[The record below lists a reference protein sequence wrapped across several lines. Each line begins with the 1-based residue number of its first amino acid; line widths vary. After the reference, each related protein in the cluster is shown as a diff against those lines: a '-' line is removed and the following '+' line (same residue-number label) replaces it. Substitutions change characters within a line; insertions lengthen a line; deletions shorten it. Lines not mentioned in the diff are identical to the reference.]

1 MIMNCFNQQFYYV
14 YKYFI
19 INIEQRGLYYIL
31 DSYAPSYIVFVVLE
45 ILTVINCIITLKLN
59 IRLRINNCLNKNNI
73 NHDDI
78 NTKKLSINNNSLTIN
93 INLISIIK
101 KNIDTYTS

>member
-1 MIMNCFNQQFYYV
+1 MLNSN
-14 YKYFI
+14 
-19 INIEQRGLYYIL
+19 
-31 DSYAPSYIVFVVLE
+31 APSYIVFVVLE

-73 NHDDI
+73 NHDDT

-93 INLISIIK
+93 INLISIIM
-101 KNIDTYTS
+101 KNVDTYTS

>member
-1 MIMNCFNQQFYYV
+1 MLNSN
-14 YKYFI
+14 
-19 INIEQRGLYYIL
+19 
-31 DSYAPSYIVFVVLE
+31 APSYIVFVVLE

-73 NHDDI
+73 NHHDTNI
-78 NTKKLSINNNSLTIN
+78 NKLSINNNSLTLN

-101 KNIDTYTS
+101 KNIDAYTS

>member
-1 MIMNCFNQQFYYV
+1 MLNSN
-14 YKYFI
+14 
-19 INIEQRGLYYIL
+19 
-31 DSYAPSYIVFVVLE
+31 APSYIVFVVLE
-45 ILTVINCIITLKLN
+45 TFTVINCIITLKLN
-59 IRLRINNCLNKNNI
+59 IRLRFNNCLNKNNI

-78 NTKKLSINNNSLTIN
+78 NTKKLSINNNSITIN

>member
-1 MIMNCFNQQFYYV
+1 M
-14 YKYFI
+14 
-19 INIEQRGLYYIL
+19 L
-31 DSYAPSYIVFVVLE
+31 DLNAPSYIVFVVLE
-45 ILTVINCIITLKLN
+45 ILTVINCIIILKLN

-73 NHDDI
+73 NHDDT

-93 INLISIIK
+93 INLISIIM

>member
-1 MIMNCFNQQFYYV
+1 MLLVIF
-14 YKYFI
+14 
-19 INIEQRGLYYIL
+19 
-31 DSYAPSYIVFVVLE
+31 VFVVLE
-45 ILTVINCIITLKLN
+45 ILTVINCISICISIFRLNVYLKN
-59 IRLRINNCLNKNNI
+59 NNCLNKNNI

>member
-1 MIMNCFNQQFYYV
+1 M
-14 YKYFI
+14 
-19 INIEQRGLYYIL
+19 L
-31 DSYAPSYIVFVVLE
+31 DSNALSYIVFVVLE
-45 ILTVINCIITLKLN
+45 TLTVINCIITLKLN

>member
-1 MIMNCFNQQFYYV
+1 M
-14 YKYFI
+14 
-19 INIEQRGLYYIL
+19 L
-31 DSYAPSYIVFVVLE
+31 DSNALSYIMFVVLE
-45 ILTVINCIITLKLN
+45 TFTVINCIITLKLN

-73 NHDDI
+73 NHDDT

-101 KNIDTYTS
+101 KNVDTYTS

>member
-1 MIMNCFNQQFYYV
+1 M
-14 YKYFI
+14 
-19 INIEQRGLYYIL
+19 L
-31 DSYAPSYIVFVVLE
+31 DSNAPSYIVFVVLE
-45 ILTVINCIITLKLN
+45 ILTVINCIIILKLN

-73 NHDDI
+73 NHDDT

>member
-1 MIMNCFNQQFYYV
+1 M
-14 YKYFI
+14 
-19 INIEQRGLYYIL
+19 L
-31 DSYAPSYIVFVVLE
+31 DSNALSYIVFVVLE

-73 NHDDI
+73 NHDDT

>member
-1 MIMNCFNQQFYYV
+1 MLNSN
-14 YKYFI
+14 
-19 INIEQRGLYYIL
+19 
-31 DSYAPSYIVFVVLE
+31 APSYIVFVVLE
-45 ILTVINCIITLKLN
+45 TFTVINCIITLKLN

-78 NTKKLSINNNSLTIN
+78 NTKKLSINNNSITIN

-101 KNIDTYTS
+101 KNIDTYIS

>member
-1 MIMNCFNQQFYYV
+1 MLNSN
-14 YKYFI
+14 
-19 INIEQRGLYYIL
+19 
-31 DSYAPSYIVFVVLE
+31 APSYIAFVILE
-45 ILTVINCIITLKLN
+45 TLTVINCISTLKLN

>member
-1 MIMNCFNQQFYYV
+1 M
-14 YKYFI
+14 
-19 INIEQRGLYYIL
+19 L
-31 DSYAPSYIVFVVLE
+31 DLNALSYIVFVVLE
-45 ILTVINCIITLKLN
+45 ILTVINCIIILKLN

-73 NHDDI
+73 NHDDT

>member
-1 MIMNCFNQQFYYV
+1 M
-14 YKYFI
+14 
-19 INIEQRGLYYIL
+19 LYYTL
-31 DSYAPSYIVFVVLE
+31 DSNVLSYILFVVLE
-45 ILTVINCIITLKLN
+45 TLTVINCIITLKLN

-73 NHDDI
+73 NHDDT
-78 NTKKLSINNNSLTIN
+78 NTRKLSINNNSLTIN

>member
-1 MIMNCFNQQFYYV
+1 M
-14 YKYFI
+14 
-19 INIEQRGLYYIL
+19 L
-31 DSYAPSYIVFVVLE
+31 DSNALSYIVFVVLE
-45 ILTVINCIITLKLN
+45 TLTVINCIITLKLN

-73 NHDDI
+73 NHDDT
-78 NTKKLSINNNSLTIN
+78 NTKKLSINNNSITIN

>member
-1 MIMNCFNQQFYYV
+1 M
-14 YKYFI
+14 
-19 INIEQRGLYYIL
+19 
-31 DSYAPSYIVFVVLE
+31 FVVLE
-45 ILTVINCIITLKLN
+45 TFTVINCIITLKLN

-73 NHDDI
+73 NYDDT
-78 NTKKLSINNNSLTIN
+78 NTKKLSINNNSITIN

>member
-1 MIMNCFNQQFYYV
+1 M
-14 YKYFI
+14 
-19 INIEQRGLYYIL
+19 L
-31 DSYAPSYIVFVVLE
+31 DSNAPSYIVFVVLE
-45 ILTVINCIITLKLN
+45 ILTVINCIRIFRLNVYLKN
-59 IRLRINNCLNKNNI
+59 NNCLNKNNI

>member
-1 MIMNCFNQQFYYV
+1 METLNN
-14 YKYFI
+14 I
-19 INIEQRGLYYIL
+19 IC
-31 DSYAPSYIVFVVLE
+31 IVFG
-45 ILTVINCIITLKLN
+45 ILTVMNCIIALKLN

-73 NHDDI
+73 NHDDT
-78 NTKKLSINNNSLTIN
+78 NTKKLSINNNSITIN

>member
-1 MIMNCFNQQFYYV
+1 MEALNN
-14 YKYFI
+14 I
-19 INIEQRGLYYIL
+19 I
-31 DSYAPSYIVFVVLE
+31 YIVFG

-59 IRLRINNCLNKNNI
+59 ICLRINNCLNNINI
-73 NHDDI
+73 NHDNT
-78 NTKKLSINNNSLTIN
+78 NTKKLSINNNSITIN

>member
-1 MIMNCFNQQFYYV
+1 M
-14 YKYFI
+14 
-19 INIEQRGLYYIL
+19 L
-31 DSYAPSYIVFVVLE
+31 DLNAPSYIVFVVLE
-45 ILTVINCIITLKLN
+45 TFTVINCIITLKLN

-73 NHDDI
+73 NHDDT

-101 KNIDTYTS
+101 KSINFYTS

>member
-1 MIMNCFNQQFYYV
+1 M
-14 YKYFI
+14 
-19 INIEQRGLYYIL
+19 LYYTL
-31 DSYAPSYIVFVVLE
+31 DSNVLSYILFVVLE
-45 ILTVINCIITLKLN
+45 TLTVINCIITLKLN

>member
-1 MIMNCFNQQFYYV
+1 M
-14 YKYFI
+14 
-19 INIEQRGLYYIL
+19 L
-31 DSYAPSYIVFVVLE
+31 DLNVPSYIVFVVLE

-59 IRLRINNCLNKNNI
+59 IRLKNNNCLNKNNI

>member
-1 MIMNCFNQQFYYV
+1 M
-14 YKYFI
+14 
-19 INIEQRGLYYIL
+19 L
-31 DSYAPSYIVFVVLE
+31 DLNAPSYIVFVVLE

-73 NHDDI
+73 NHHDTNI
-78 NTKKLSINNNSLTIN
+78 NKLSINNNSLTLN

-101 KNIDTYTS
+101 KNIDAYTS

>member
-1 MIMNCFNQQFYYV
+1 M
-14 YKYFI
+14 
-19 INIEQRGLYYIL
+19 L
-31 DSYAPSYIVFVVLE
+31 DLNAPSYIVFVVLE

-78 NTKKLSINNNSLTIN
+78 NTKKLSINNNSLTLN

>member
-1 MIMNCFNQQFYYV
+1 M
-14 YKYFI
+14 
-19 INIEQRGLYYIL
+19 L
-31 DSYAPSYIVFVVLE
+31 DSNALSYIVFVVLE
-45 ILTVINCIITLKLN
+45 ILT
-59 IRLRINNCLNKNNI
+59 INNCLNKNNI
-73 NHDDI
+73 NHDDT

>member
-1 MIMNCFNQQFYYV
+1 M
-14 YKYFI
+14 
-19 INIEQRGLYYIL
+19 L
-31 DSYAPSYIVFVVLE
+31 DSNALSYIMFVVLE
-45 ILTVINCIITLKLN
+45 ILTIINCIITLKLN

>member
-1 MIMNCFNQQFYYV
+1 M
-14 YKYFI
+14 
-19 INIEQRGLYYIL
+19 L
-31 DSYAPSYIVFVVLE
+31 DSNAFSYIVFVILE

-59 IRLRINNCLNKNNI
+59 IRLKNNNCLNKNNI
-73 NHDDI
+73 NHDDT

-93 INLISIIK
+93 INLIFIIK

>member
-1 MIMNCFNQQFYYV
+1 M
-14 YKYFI
+14 
-19 INIEQRGLYYIL
+19 
-31 DSYAPSYIVFVVLE
+31 FVVLE

>member
-1 MIMNCFNQQFYYV
+1 M
-14 YKYFI
+14 
-19 INIEQRGLYYIL
+19 L
-31 DSYAPSYIVFVVLE
+31 DSNALSYIVFVVLE
-45 ILTVINCIITLKLN
+45 TFTVINCIITLKLN

-73 NHDDI
+73 NHDDT

-101 KNIDTYTS
+101 KNVDTYTS

>member
-1 MIMNCFNQQFYYV
+1 M
-14 YKYFI
+14 
-19 INIEQRGLYYIL
+19 L
-31 DSYAPSYIVFVVLE
+31 DLNAPSYIVFVVLE

-73 NHDDI
+73 NHDDT

>member
-1 MIMNCFNQQFYYV
+1 M
-14 YKYFI
+14 
-19 INIEQRGLYYIL
+19 L
-31 DSYAPSYIVFVVLE
+31 DSNVLSYIVFVVLE
-45 ILTVINCIITLKLN
+45 ILTVINCIIILKLN

-73 NHDDI
+73 NHDDT

-101 KNIDTYTS
+101 KNVDTYTS

>member
-1 MIMNCFNQQFYYV
+1 M
-14 YKYFI
+14 
-19 INIEQRGLYYIL
+19 L
-31 DSYAPSYIVFVVLE
+31 DSNAPSYIVFVVLE
-45 ILTVINCIITLKLN
+45 TFTVINCIIILKLN

-73 NHDDI
+73 NHDDT

-93 INLISIIK
+93 INLISIIM

>member
-1 MIMNCFNQQFYYV
+1 M
-14 YKYFI
+14 
-19 INIEQRGLYYIL
+19 L
-31 DSYAPSYIVFVVLE
+31 DSNALSYIVFVVLE
-45 ILTVINCIITLKLN
+45 TFTVINCIITLKLN

-73 NHDDI
+73 KNKNNINHDDTNI
-78 NTKKLSINNNSLTIN
+78 KKLSINNNSLTIN

>member
-1 MIMNCFNQQFYYV
+1 M
-14 YKYFI
+14 
-19 INIEQRGLYYIL
+19 L
-31 DSYAPSYIVFVVLE
+31 DSNALSYIAFVVLE
-45 ILTVINCIITLKLN
+45 TLTVINCIITLKLN

-73 NHDDI
+73 NHDDT

-101 KNIDTYTS
+101 RNVDTYTS